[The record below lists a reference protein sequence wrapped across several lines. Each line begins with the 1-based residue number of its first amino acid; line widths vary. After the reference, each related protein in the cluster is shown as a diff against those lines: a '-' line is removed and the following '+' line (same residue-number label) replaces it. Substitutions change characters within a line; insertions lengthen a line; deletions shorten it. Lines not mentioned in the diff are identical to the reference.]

1 MTTGGGWKGLD
12 QDVFQ
17 TLVLK
22 VDFEAGDGAGPA
34 EAFTIP
40 VISRTGGMMLALP
53 KGFVPPDLLEAGGF
67 AGEAD
72 FVGPSHLLKVPVV
85 LEEEDGSHV
94 SLDFDIEVMLVDFH
108 GSVAENLRGFDPVTE
123 GPGIAGFCEDLPR
136 AKLLAVQFYSADEAQ
151 QLSGE
156 GAPSTPVIPKQS
168 KQKATTPAKR
178 VTTAVLAEQLAGLA
192 SSLPALSTQ
201 LAQMEKRQEKVE
213 SLLAAPAQALV
224 ATQAVP
230 QPFSS
235 QAPNASRFLRHV
247 GSPPRLKTPAQGAVA
262 QADAQPV
269 ALPSHPDYQP
279 RMGQVSQG
287 TDAYSMSELLLQ
299 QSQALTMLV
308 SQIAS
313 NDGLHDLG
321 GATSSTSLSLRGSTK
336 REKLICELAGRKGDF
351 FLKIAQNAFR
361 RMKPSD
367 PVPMSLADFQ
377 GRTLFTKYVEKS
389 GGFQGQRDFGLVMWL
404 LAHIAAADYKG
415 AQELLALTLVTIE
428 QAAQDGGKWDVA
440 WLLSLQEDP
449 PPGVFQARPAA
460 TNPRLRAFAPL
471 CPPEW
476 ATVALAYVKEV
487 ASSTPVVRKAW
498 SPRR

>member
-1 MTTGGGWKGLD
+1 M
-12 QDVFQ
+12 
-17 TLVLK
+17 
-22 VDFEAGDGAGPA
+22 
-34 EAFTIP
+34 
-40 VISRTGGMMLALP
+40 
-53 KGFVPPDLLEAGGF
+53 VPM
-67 AGEAD
+67 
-72 FVGPSHLLKVPVV
+72 SCWTSTSKW
-85 LEEEDGSHV
+85 
-94 SLDFDIEVMLVDFH
+94 FH

-123 GPGIAGFCEDLPR
+123 SPRIACFCEDNIDIHPEPNS
-136 AKLLAVQFYSADEAQ
+136 LLTGALHWVEASGASDRVQFYSADEVQ

-336 REKLICELAGRKGDF
+336 REKLICELAGRKGVF
-351 FLKIAQNAFR
+351 FLKIAQNA
-361 RMKPSD
+361 
-367 PVPMSLADFQ
+367 
-377 GRTLFTKYVEKS
+377 
-389 GGFQGQRDFGLVMWL
+389 
-404 LAHIAAADYKG
+404 
-415 AQELLALTLVTIE
+415 
-428 QAAQDGGKWDVA
+428 
-440 WLLSLQEDP
+440 
-449 PPGVFQARPAA
+449 
-460 TNPRLRAFAPL
+460 
-471 CPPEW
+471 
-476 ATVALAYVKEV
+476 
-487 ASSTPVVRKAW
+487 
-498 SPRR
+498 